1 MLSNIIINKTLC
13 DIKKSYN
20 LEKKCENIRL
30 LYDKCLKDNNHK
42 VYFCQ
47 DLRYKY
53 EECIKTF

>member
-20 LEKKCENIRL
+20 LEKCENIRL
-30 LYDKCLKDNNHK
+30 LYDKCLEDNNHK

-53 EECIKTF
+53 EECIKKFK